1 MTQNPLDKL
10 FAKDELDNSGLLRN
24 LMDSLPDDIY
34 VKDTNGQY
42 VLNNLSHVKAL
53 GASSSEEVAG
63 KSDFDFYPKELAE
76 RYRTDEQEIM
86 SSGRPLVGKEERSVN
101 QEGNERWHST
111 TKVPLRDESGKVVGF
126 VGMTRDITEQKTLE
140 TRLEHQAF
148 HDSLTGLANRVLFMN
163 RLEHALVRIDRREE
177 PMAVLF
183 MDLDNFKVINDSLG
197 HEVGDRLLV
206 GVSRRLK
213 ECVRPEDTV
222 ARFGGDEFVI
232 LLEGIMD
239 LSGAT
244 RVADRITE
252 VLTAPFHFEGHEVF
266 VSTSI
271 GIAPAPKAS
280 DEPEDL
286 LRNADLA
293 LYRAK
298 KKGKAQYRFFDES
311 MGTEALKRLELE
323 SGLRKALEREEF
335 RVYYQPKISI
345 NDDKI
350 VSLEALIRWEHP
362 ERGLLEPEEFLP
374 VAEES
379 GLIVQIGEWVLDE
392 VCQQG
397 RKWQERFAEHSPP
410 RVCTNVSA
418 REFLQTDLVGRVTE
432 SLQKS
437 GLRGHGL
444 SLEVPEGVLMDDPE
458 SNVEKLTKLKKL
470 GIHIVIDDFGTSYSS
485 LSYLKNFPLNFLKVD
500 RSLIVRLG
508 EEPEDKAIVAAM
520 IGLAKGL
527 GWAVTA
533 QGVETEEQL
542 ALLRELGCDIVQ
554 GYYLSRP
561 VTSEEATK
569 LLEGDLSTM
578 ANSRRTLR

>member
-1 MTQNPLDKL
+1 
-10 FAKDELDNSGLLRN
+10 
-24 LMDSLPDDIY
+24 LPDYIY
-34 VKDTNGQY
+34 VKDTNGRY

-76 RYRTDEQEIM
+76 RYRTDEQEII

-101 QEGNERWHST
+101 QEGNERWHWS

-197 HEVGDRLLV
+197 HEVGDLLLV
-206 GVSRRLK
+206 EVSRRLK

-244 RVADRITE
+244 RVADRINK

-266 VSTSI
+266 VSISI
-271 GIAPAPKAS
+271 GIAPAIKAS
-280 DEPEDL
+280 GEPEDL

-311 MGTEALKRLELE
+311 MGTESLKRLKLE

-335 RVYYQPKISI
+335 RIYYQPKISI
-345 NDDKI
+345 SDNKI

-362 ERGLLEPEEFLP
+362 ERGLLEPDEFLP

-379 GLIVQIGEWVLDE
+379 GLVVQIGEWVLDE
-392 VCQQG
+392 VCRQG
-397 RKWQERFAEHSPP
+397 RDWQERFADESPP

-418 REFLQTDLVGRVTE
+418 RQFLQTDLVGRVTK

-437 GLRGHGL
+437 GLGAQGL
-444 SLEVPEGVLMDDPE
+444 SLEIPEGVLMDEPE
-458 SNVEKLTKLKKL
+458 SNAEKLRALKDL
-470 GIHIVIDDFGTSYSS
+470 GIHIVIDDFGTAFSS

-500 RSLIVRLG
+500 RSLIAKLG
-508 EEPEDKAIVAAM
+508 DEPEDKAVVAAM
-520 IGLAKGL
+520 INLAKGL

-533 QGVETEEQL
+533 QGVETKEQL

-554 GYYLSRP
+554 GYYFSRP
-561 VTSEEATK
+561 VMSEEATK